1 MEKIAIVICLL
12 FGMLLNP
19 IVTPNSNVNCVLVE
33 CG

>member
-1 MEKIAIVICLL
+1 MKKIVIVICLL

>member
-1 MEKIAIVICLL
+1 MKKIAIVICLL
-12 FGMLLNP
+12 FSVLLNP